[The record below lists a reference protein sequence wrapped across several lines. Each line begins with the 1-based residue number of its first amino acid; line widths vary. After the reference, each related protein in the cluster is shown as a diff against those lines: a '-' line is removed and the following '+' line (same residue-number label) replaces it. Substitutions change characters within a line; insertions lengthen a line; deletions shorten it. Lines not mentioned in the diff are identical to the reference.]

1 MKINIKKTVAW
12 VLMCSALPAQA
23 FHKLACTNLIITIK
37 NNTGA
42 ACQLID
48 RSLTN
53 GRSVGPETYFK
64 IPAGVSKT
72 VKLSE
77 VESTKPT
84 EFLLSYDCGE
94 GGLIT
99 FNTEKYGCL
108 LGGGKILGSIT
119 SITGMYAKYESTV
132 GMKWQNT
139 PGRVDW
145 NLSASQQ

>member
-1 MKINIKKTVAW
+1 MKKTMALA
-12 VLMCSALPAQA
+12 LMCSALPIHA
-23 FHKLACTNLIITIK
+23 FSKLACTNLIVTVK

-48 RSLTN
+48 RSLKN

-64 IPAGVSKT
+64 IPDGERKT
-72 VKLSE
+72 VKLAE
-77 VESTKPT
+77 VESTQSI
-84 EFLLSYDCGE
+84 EFLLSYDCGA

-108 LGGGKILGSIT
+108 FGGGKILGSIT

-132 GMKWQNT
+132 GVKWPST
-139 PGRVDW
+139 PGRIVWDL
-145 NLSASQQ
+145 NASQQ